1 MRQGLLVCRLSG
13 DWQSVQP
20 KFNIAFLILSEDV
33 MAEDLMRYD
42 QLAQNALRGVVREAL
57 RKVQK
62 TGLPGDHHFYIAFNT
77 RFPGVALSE
86 RIAARYPREMTVVL
100 QHQFWNLVVT
110 EELFEVELSF
120 DNIPE
125 KLVVPFNAVK
135 GFLDPSV
142 QFGLQFEVVQADG
155 QTDSTQKPMVEGKT
169 PPETEGETALAD
181 SAKPDSESGEAKVVS
196 LDAFRKK

>member
-1 MRQGLLVCRLSG
+1 
-13 DWQSVQP
+13 
-20 KFNIAFLILSEDV
+20 

-77 RFPGVALSE
+77 RFPGVVLSE

-155 QTDSTQKPMVEGKT
+155 QTDSAQKSLAESKML
-169 PPETEGETALAD
+169 PETEGEETTAD
-181 SAKPDSESGEAKVVS
+181 GEKPEAESGEAKVVS

>member
-1 MRQGLLVCRLSG
+1 
-13 DWQSVQP
+13 
-20 KFNIAFLILSEDV
+20 

-42 QLAQNALRGVVREAL
+42 QLAQNALRGVVRDAL

-62 TGLPGDHHFYIAFNT
+62 TGLPGEHHFYIAFNT
-77 RFPGVALSE
+77 RFPGVILSE

-110 EELFEVELSF
+110 DELFEVELSF

-155 QTDSTQKPMVEGKT
+155 QKDGMQKPVVESKA
-169 PPETEGETALAD
+169 PVEAEGERVAAEDAT
-181 SAKPDSESGEAKVVS
+181 SESGETKVVS